1 MKKIILAASAA
12 ALLLSLIPAAA
23 WSPAGDRI
31 MTRWGKEVTPDNV
44 WQSYPRPQ
52 LRREQWKNLNG
63 LWNYSVTAQDAAL
76 SSVAF
81 DGEILVPFAIESS
94 LSGVGRAFQP
104 TDKLWYRTT
113 FSLDRSWKGKNIILH
128 FGAVDY
134 RCEVFVNG
142 KSAGRH
148 VGGNNSFSFDITR
161 FVKTSSENTLVVAVT
176 DPTNTEADTRGK
188 QTLEP
193 RGIWYTA
200 VSGIWKTVWLE
211 PVSPTSI
218 VKVVPQGDIATG
230 RVSFAFDLRGAKG
243 GETVAIEVLDG
254 GKVIASYEGKPD
266 DAAVTVP
273 DPVLWSPDCPK
284 LYDFNVTLRRG
295 SAVLDNAS
303 SYFALRQVSVVK
315 DEMGNSRFALNG
327 KALFQFGPLDQ
338 GWWPDGLLTPPSE
351 EAMLYDM
358 QVLKE
363 SGCNTIRKHIKVEPE
378 LYYYYADSLGLMM
391 WQDMPA
397 GFETAKAKEQ
407 HVGSSY
413 PEDWDAPAE
422 HEAQWKYEFAEM
434 LDRLSFFPSITTW
447 VVFNEGW
454 GQFRTPQITE
464 WVRSIN
470 CSDRLI
476 NSVTG
481 WADRGVG
488 DMYDVHNYPSTAMKL
503 VNETGGRISVLGEFG
518 GLSLRVDGHLWNPEN
533 GWVPY
538 RSTSENL
545 DLMNSYTRLMY
556 DLEALVAQ
564 GLSGAIYTQTTD
576 VEIELN
582 GYMTYDREVQKM
594 SPAILNI
601 LHSRLYAVKP
611 AVYQT
616 VIPRH
621 LFPCVEK
628 IAPASTAV
636 FEEDF
641 PYDGK
646 SEHLSIWMSSP
657 TTVTVYVNGVKVL
670 ATPVRQTRSYNHFNI
685 SNAIGLLHEGS
696 NDIRFEIE
704 NRNPKAPASFDYS
717 LTSY

>member
-12 ALLLSLIPAAA
+12 ALLLSGISAAA

-31 MTRWGKEVTPDNV
+31 MTRWGKELSPDNV

-52 LRREQWKNLNG
+52 LKREQWKNLNG
-63 LWNYSVTAQDAAL
+63 LWKYSVTDQSASPSQV
-76 SSVAF
+76 SY
-81 DGEILVPFAIESS
+81 DGEILVPFAIESA
-94 LSGVGRAFQP
+94 LSGVGKAFLPDQ
-104 TDKLWYRTT
+104 KLWYKTS
-113 FSLDRSWKGKNIILH
+113 FSIDKSWKGKNIILH

-142 KSAGRH
+142 KSVGKH
-148 VGGNNSFSFDITR
+148 VGGNNSFSFDIT
-161 FVKTSSENTLVVAVT
+161 KAAKAGAENTIVVAVT

-188 QTLEP
+188 QTLDP

-218 VKVVPQGDIATG
+218 VKVVPESNIATG
-230 RVSFAFDLRGAKG
+230 EVSFAFELRGAKG
-243 GETVAIEVLDG
+243 SETVGIEVLDG
-254 GKVIASYEGKPD
+254 GKVIASYDGKVA
-266 DAAVTVP
+266 DACVKVP
-273 DPVLWSPDCPK
+273 DAVLWSPDCPK
-284 LYDFNVTLRRG
+284 LYDFNVTLKRG
-295 SAVLDNAS
+295 SAVLDSAS
-303 SYFALRQVSVVK
+303 SYFALREVSVVK

-327 KALFQFGPLDQ
+327 KPLFQFGPLDQ

-351 EAMLYDM
+351 EAMLFDM
-358 QVLKE
+358 QYLKE
-363 SGCNTIRKHIKVEPE
+363 AGCNTIRKHIKVEPE

-397 GFETAKAKEQ
+397 GFETAKVKEQ
-407 HVGSSY
+407 HVSASSTS
-413 PEDWDAPAE
+413 DWDAPAE
-422 HEAQWKYEFAEM
+422 HEAQWKYEFTEM
-434 LDRLSFFPSITTW
+434 LDRLSFFPCITTW

-454 GQFRTPQITE
+454 GQFRTSQITD

-470 CSDRLI
+470 NSDRLI
-476 NSVTG
+476 NAVTG

-503 VNETGGRISVLGEFG
+503 VNETDGRISVLGEFG
-518 GLSLRVDGHLWNPEN
+518 GLSLRVDNHLWNPEN

-538 RSTSENL
+538 RSTSEYL

-582 GYMTYDREVQKM
+582 GYMTYDREIQKL

-601 LHSRLYAVKP
+601 LHSRLYASEP
-611 AVYQT
+611 AVYKT

-621 LFPCVEK
+621 HFPCVENVK
-628 IAPASTAV
+628 PASTVTFA
-636 FEEDF
+636 EDF
-641 PYDGK
+641 PYDGQSK
-646 SEHLSIWMSSP
+646 HLSLWLNTSS
-657 TTVTVYVNGVKVL
+657 TVTMTINGVKVFST
-670 ATPVRQTRSYNHFNI
+670 AVRQTRSWNHFNI
-685 SNAIGLLHEGS
+685 SNCIGLLHEGANS
-696 NDIRFEIE
+696 ISFEIE
-704 NRNPKAPASFDYS
+704 NKNPKVPTTFDYS
-717 LTSY
+717 LTAY